1 MKMRDFKCTS
11 CGTHFEE
18 LVGDD
23 EEKVDCPQCGAA
35 TTERRLTGCHAVTGS
50 SSGAGASAGGGCA
63 PRGGF
68 G

>member
-11 CGTHFEE
+11 CEKFFEE
-18 LVGDD
+18 LVDDD
-23 EEKVDCPQCGAA
+23 EEKVDCPHCGAN

-50 SSGAGASAGGGCA
+50 GSGGTTGSSGCA